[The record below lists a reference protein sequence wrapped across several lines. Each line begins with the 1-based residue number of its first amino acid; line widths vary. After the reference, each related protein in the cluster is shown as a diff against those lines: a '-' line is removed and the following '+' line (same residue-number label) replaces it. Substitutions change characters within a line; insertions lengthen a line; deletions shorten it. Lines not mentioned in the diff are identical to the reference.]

1 VYSGLQSEILPLKF
15 ASALA
20 LAKMLNNQIAQ
31 MFLKPYLRDLL
42 EIYLKIMNEIDSEE
56 LIGALEIIMEKFQD
70 DIGPFANQLA

>member
-1 VYSGLQSEILPLKF
+1 
-15 ASALA
+15 
-20 LAKMLNNQIAQ
+20 MLNNQIAQ

>member
-1 VYSGLQSEILPLKF
+1 MPIKI

-20 LAKMLNNQIAQ
+20 LSKMLSNSVALVS
-31 MFLKPYLRDLL
+31 LKPHLRQLL

-70 DIGPFANQLA
+70 DIGPFATQLA